1 VKQRRPFLTWVSA
14 AIVAVLVLGAILY
27 SHRPP
32 PKPTPREVPV
42 RELTLRDGRSY
53 WKDQTVPFTGAIT
66 EAYPGGISKS
76 RSVLSNGLLDGVSEG
91 WYTNGVLQVREH
103 FVDGVSHG
111 LREKWFDSGVKMSEA
126 TIKEGKIEGVFR
138 RWHENGKIS
147 EEVEMRGGNPNGTS
161 VAYYP
166 TGSLKARARLE
177 DGKVIEQKFWK
188 DSGAA
193 GVAQISN
200 VR

>member
-1 VKQRRPFLTWVSA
+1 MKPRRPFLIGISA
-14 AIVAVLVLGAILY
+14 TIVAVLVLGAIVL
-27 SHRPP
+27 SRRTP
-32 PKPTPREVPV
+32 PKPALREVPA

-53 WKDQTVPFTGAIT
+53 WKDESVPFTGIIK
-66 EAYPGGISKS
+66 EAYPEGKPKS
-76 RSVLSNGLLDGVSEG
+76 RSVLSNGLMHGVSEG

-103 FVDGVSHG
+103 FVEGVSHG
-111 LREKWFDSGVKMSEA
+111 LREKFFTDGLKMSET
-126 TIKEGKIEGVFR
+126 TIKEGKIEGTFK
-138 RWHENGKIS
+138 RWHENGRIR

-166 TGSLKARARLE
+166 SGSLKARARLE

-188 DSGAA
+188 DGEADE
-193 GVAQISN
+193 VAQVSN